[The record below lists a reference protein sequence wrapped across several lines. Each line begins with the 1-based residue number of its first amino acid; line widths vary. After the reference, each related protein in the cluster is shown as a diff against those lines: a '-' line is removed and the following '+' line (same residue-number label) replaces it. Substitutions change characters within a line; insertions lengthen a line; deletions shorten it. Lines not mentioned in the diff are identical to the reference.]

1 MTDSVCLHA
10 MIHCINLSNRS
21 SIYCT
26 CELTLGGRVSGV
38 SCGARGEEAG
48 EAVVGWPPDL
58 FGEEAGMVERVEML
72 LGDGELLSGPPTCNH
87 TKYSAICYVHK
98 TK

>member
-1 MTDSVCLHA
+1 M
-10 MIHCINLSNRS
+10 
-21 SIYCT
+21 
-26 CELTLGGRVSGV
+26 

-72 LGDGELLSGPPTCNH
+72 LGDGELLSGPPTCNQ
-87 TKYSAICYVHK
+87 TKHSAIYFVHREK
-98 TK
+98 SSGDELILSTLSILHELKEVLYRDHVCI